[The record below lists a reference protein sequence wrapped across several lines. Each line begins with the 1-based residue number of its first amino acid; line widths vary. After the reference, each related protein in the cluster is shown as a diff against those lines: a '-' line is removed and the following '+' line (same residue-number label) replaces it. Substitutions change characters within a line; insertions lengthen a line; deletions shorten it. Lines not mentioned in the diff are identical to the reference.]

1 MRLVVPELDLFR
13 SVSLPHEHA
22 RELEV
27 MDQILCA
34 NPTIV
39 RLVWKDLQAHV
50 ERERLRFG
58 RPGLNAQQVLRAAIV
73 KQMNGFSYE
82 ALAFHL
88 ADSLTY
94 RRFCG
99 FTHPLDVPRKSALA
113 KNIKRICEAT
123 WQTVNQVIL
132 QYAEARGVE
141 DGRKVRIDA
150 TVTESNIHHPT
161 DNALLF
167 DGVRTLS
174 RILGRAHTS
183 FGVPFHNRRKAAKR
197 RHMEIVNA
205 KRNAHRIEPYRK
217 LLKLTEETIRYA
229 VQAIERLHQVS
240 GPMTGLALRMAR
252 ELEHYIPLTQQVVS
266 QTRRRVLNAES
277 VPADEKIVSIFEP
290 HTDIIRKDRRDT
302 YYGHKLTLTGGVSG
316 LVLDWVV
323 EEGNPADSTLLIR
336 MLERQ
341 RDQYG
346 RYPLQASVD
355 GGYASKNNL
364 ASAKALGVEDMVFS
378 KKCGLKVEDMVT
390 QTWLFKKL
398 RDFRAGIEG
407 VISFLKRVFG
417 LRRCSWRGQPSF
429 ASYVGASI
437 VSANLLILARHLM
450 L

>member
-1 MRLVVPELDLFR
+1 MRPVFPALDLFR
-13 SVSLPHEHA
+13 GDSLPHEHA

-27 MDQILCA
+27 TDRILCD
-34 NPTIV
+34 NPIITH
-39 RLVWKDLQAHV
+39 LVWKDLQGEGAD
-50 ERERLRFG
+50 RRG
-58 RPGLNAQQVLRAAIV
+58 RPGLSADIVLRAAMI
-73 KQMNGFSYE
+73 KQMMGFSYE
-82 ALAFHL
+82 ELGFHL

-123 WQTVNQVIL
+123 WQKINQVIL
-132 QYAEARGVE
+132 EYAEVRGVE

-167 DGVRTLS
+167 DCVRTLS
-174 RILGRAHTS
+174 RILSRARTS

-205 KRNAHRIEPYRK
+205 KRQAQRAESYLK
-217 LLKLTEETIRYA
+217 LLKVTEETIRYA
-229 VQAIERLHQVS
+229 VQAVERLHRVS
-240 GPMTGLALRMAR
+240 DPMAGVALRLAR

-266 QTRRRVLNAES
+266 QTRRRVLSGES
-277 VPADEKIVSIFEP
+277 VAADEKLVSIFEP

-302 YYGHKLTLTGGVSG
+302 YYGHKVTLTGGVSG

-323 EEGNPADSTLLIR
+323 EEGNPADSSLLLR

-341 RDQYG
+341 RDLYG
-346 RYPLQASVD
+346 RYPRQASVD
-355 GGYASKNNL
+355 GAYASKDNL
-364 ASAKALGVEDMVFS
+364 HSAKTLGVEDMVFS
-378 KKCGLKVEDMVT
+378 KKCGLRVEDMVT

-417 LRRCSWRGQPSF
+417 LRRCTWRGQPSF

>member
-1 MRLVVPELDLFR
+1 MRLVVPELDLFLG
-13 SVSLPHEHA
+13 VSLPHEHA

-50 ERERLRFG
+50 DKELLRFG
-58 RPGLNAQQVLRAAIV
+58 RHGLSAQQVLRAAIV

-113 KNIKRICEAT
+113 KNVKRIREAT
-123 WQTVNQVIL
+123 WQKINQVIL
-132 QYAEARGVE
+132 QYAEAQGVE

-161 DNALLF
+161 DSALLV
-167 DGVRTLS
+167 DCVRTLS
-174 RILGRAHTS
+174 RILGRARAS

-205 KRNAHRIEPYRK
+205 KRQAHRIEPYRK
-217 LLKLTEETIRYA
+217 LLKVTEETIRYA

-240 GPMTGLALRMAR
+240 GPMLGVALRLAR
-252 ELEHYIPLTQQVVS
+252 EMEHYIPLAQQVVS
-266 QTRRRVLNAES
+266 QTRRRILNAES
-277 VPADEKIVSIFEP
+277 VAADEKLVSIFEP
-290 HTDIIRKDRRDT
+290 HTDIISKDRRDT
-302 YYGHKLTLTGGVSG
+302 YYGHKVTLTGGVSG

-323 EEGNPADSTLLIR
+323 EQGNPADSTLLIR

-346 RYPLQASVD
+346 RYPRQASVD
-355 GGYASKNNL
+355 GGYASKDNL
-364 ASAKALGVEDMVFS
+364 HSAKTLGVEDMVFS

-417 LRRCSWRGQPSF
+417 LRRCTWRGQPSF
-429 ASYVGASI
+429 ARYVGASI

>member
-39 RLVWKDLQAHV
+39 RWVWKDLQGHL
-50 ERERLRFG
+50 EKGRLRFG
-58 RPGLNAQQVLRAAIV
+58 RPGLSAQQVLRAAIV

-88 ADSLTY
+88 ADSLSY

-113 KNIKRICEAT
+113 KNIKRISEAT
-123 WQTVNQVIL
+123 WQKINYVIL

-161 DNALLF
+161 DSALLF
-167 DGVRTLS
+167 DCVRTLS
-174 RILGRAHTS
+174 RILDRARAGFAIAS
-183 FGVPFHNRRKAAKR
+183 PNRCKAAKR

-205 KRNAHRIEPYRK
+205 KRQAHRIEPYRK

-240 GPMTGLALRMAR
+240 GPMAGVALRLAR
-252 ELEHYIPLTQQVVS
+252 ELEHFIPLSQQVVS
-266 QTRRRVLNAES
+266 QTRRRVLNGES
-277 VPADEKIVSIFEP
+277 VPAAEKLVSIFEP

-302 YYGHKLTLTGGVSG
+302 YYGHKVTLTGGVSG

-323 EEGNPADSTLLIR
+323 EEGNPPDSTLLIR
-336 MLERQ
+336 MLKRQ
-341 RDQYG
+341 RGQYG
-346 RYPLQASVD
+346 RYPRQASVD
-355 GGYASKNNL
+355 GGYASKDNL
-364 ASAKALGVEDMVFS
+364 ASAKTLGVEDMVFS

>member
-1 MRLVVPELDLFR
+1 MRLVFPELDLFR

-39 RLVWKDLQAHV
+39 RWVWKDLQAHV
-50 ERERLRFG
+50 DKELLRFG
-58 RPGLNAQQVLRAAIV
+58 RPGLSAQQVLRAAIV

-123 WQTVNQVIL
+123 WQKINQVIP
-132 QYAEARGVE
+132 QYAEAQGVE

-167 DGVRTLS
+167 DCVRTLS
-174 RILGRAHTS
+174 RILGQARTG
-183 FGVPFHNRRKAAKR
+183 FGIASPNRCKAAKR
-197 RHMEIVNA
+197 RHMAIVNA
-205 KRNAHRIEPYRK
+205 KRTAQRVEPYRK
-217 LLKLTEETIRYA
+217 LLKVTEETIRYA
-229 VQAIERLHQVS
+229 VQAIERLHRVS
-240 GPMTGLALRMAR
+240 GPMAGVALRLAR
-252 ELEHYIPLTQQVVS
+252 ELEHYIPLAQQVVS
-266 QTRRRVLNAES
+266 QTRRRVLSAES
-277 VPADEKIVSIFEP
+277 VPADEKLVSIFEP

-302 YYGHKLTLTGGVSG
+302 YYGHKVTLTGGVSG

-323 EEGNPADSTLLIR
+323 EEGNRADSTLLIR

-341 RDQYG
+341 RDLYG
-346 RYPLQASVD
+346 HYPLQASVD
-355 GGYASKNNL
+355 GGYASKDNL
-364 ASAKALGVEDMVFS
+364 ADAKALGIEDMVFS

-417 LRRCSWRGQPSF
+417 LRRCTWRGQQSF
-429 ASYVGASI
+429 SSYVGASI